1 MSELEANLG
10 LLKEL
15 EDLTIGLYISTAICT
30 ASHNPRQI
38 ITVGLT

>member
-15 EDLTIGLYISTAICT
+15 EDLKIGLYMSTAICT
-30 ASHNPRQI
+30 ASHNSRQAV
-38 ITVGLT
+38 TVGLT